1 MNTLIPALREHV
13 NKEMSKFF
21 KVVDKEYNISTNANH
36 SFTKDERFLLNFEN
50 KVKHKI
56 SSHHELAKLYLEP
69 HIRKQITTITDPSF
83 EASAVL
89 NVIIFCSWFPKSQK
103 ELVKE
108 LRNVRNQWAHC
119 NFSEWTQLQYQVELI
134 PKSVRH

>member
-13 NKEMSKFF
+13 NKEMSTFF
-21 KVVDKEYNISTNANH
+21 KAVDKKYNISTNPDH

-56 SSHHELAKLYLEP
+56 SSHHELAKLYLQP
-69 HIRKQITTITDPSF
+69 YMRKQITTITDPSF

-89 NVIIFCSWFPKSQK
+89 NVIINSSCFPKSQ
-103 ELVKE
+103 EQLVEE

-119 NFSEWTQLQYQVELI
+119 NFSEWTQLQYQVVLT